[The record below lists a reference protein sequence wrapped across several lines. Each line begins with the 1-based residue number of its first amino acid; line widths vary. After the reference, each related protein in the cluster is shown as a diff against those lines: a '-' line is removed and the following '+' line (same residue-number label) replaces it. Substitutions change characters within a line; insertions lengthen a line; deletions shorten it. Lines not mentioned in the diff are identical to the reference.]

1 MHDSASVGVRFNRRL
16 VGSQNLTSGEM
27 PFRIGNQEWRKR
39 RCSRGGRPTR
49 HEAAKKKA
57 LDEAKTCGLKR
68 WAELRADWML
78 AGILGLDRGRCP
90 LCEKIIKHHEI
101 T

>member
-1 MHDSASVGVRFNRRL
+1 MAFQL
-16 VGSQNLTSGEM
+16 
-27 PFRIGNQEWRKR
+27 GNQEWRKR
-39 RCSRGGRPTR
+39 KFNRGGRPTR
-49 HEAAKKKA
+49 HETAKKKA
-57 LDEAKTCGLKR
+57 LDEAKAHGLRR

-90 LCEKIIKHHEI
+90 LCEKIIKHHVI